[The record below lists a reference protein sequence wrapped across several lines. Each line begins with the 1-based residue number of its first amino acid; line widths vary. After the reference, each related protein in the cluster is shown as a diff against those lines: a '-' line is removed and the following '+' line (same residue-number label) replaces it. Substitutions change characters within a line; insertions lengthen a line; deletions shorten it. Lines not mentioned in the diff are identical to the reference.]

1 VSRRLGFAIA
11 ALVLG
16 LLTSLVLTEGAARF
30 YVYFV
35 VEHGKLFEPD
45 PDVGWVVLP
54 NLDLVR
60 KNPAGERW
68 HVRTSAR
75 GFRSQADEFR
85 EGSSLRVLVLGDSFV
100 FGQGVTLED
109 RFDSR
114 FGVAH
119 PDWSIVNQ
127 GVMGYGTDQQLIA
140 ARGDIEELRAGDVL
154 LIVSYQND
162 LVDLLRHSHSGRAKP
177 WFELD
182 NGDLIEHAPQI
193 GFAETVRDQSYL
205 MARLLAMLAQTTAP
219 HDAVDLRAGGRV
231 YRRLIE
237 ERTADAIARG
247 VHVVLAYHTSPAFD
261 DPETRMVRRA
271 FQSAVTRTCN
281 SPKVECVALDAALM
295 ATRGPSPFQRDG
307 HWNAAGH
314 AVVASALDPTL
325 AEISQP

>member
-1 VSRRLGFAIA
+1 MTRRFGFAAA
-11 ALVLG
+11 ALVLS
-16 LLTSLVLTEGAARF
+16 LLISLALAEGAARF

-100 FGQGVTLED
+100 FGQGVALEE

-140 ARGDIEELRAGDVL
+140 AREGIGELRAGDVL

-162 LVDLLRHSHSGRAKP
+162 LVDLMRRSHSGRAKP
-177 WFELD
+177 WFEIE

-205 MARLLAMLAQTTAP
+205 MARLLAMLAQTTLA
-219 HDAVDLRAGGRV
+219 HDEADLRLSGRV

-247 VHVVLAYHTSPAFD
+247 VRVVLAYHTSPVFD
-261 DPETRMVRRA
+261 DPETQTVRRA
-271 FQSAVTRTCN
+271 FESAVTRTCK
-281 SPKVECVALDAALM
+281 SPRVECVALDDALM
-295 ATRGPSPFQRDG
+295 ATRGPFPFQRDG

-314 AVVASALDPTL
+314 AVVASALDSTL
-325 AEISQP
+325 AEISRP